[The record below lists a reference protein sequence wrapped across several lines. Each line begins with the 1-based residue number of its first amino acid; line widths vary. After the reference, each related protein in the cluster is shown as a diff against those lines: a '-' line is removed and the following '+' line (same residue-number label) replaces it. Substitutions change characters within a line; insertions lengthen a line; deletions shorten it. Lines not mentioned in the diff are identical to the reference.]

1 MQYINVVCVCVC
13 VLLLSRYTMV
23 SGFAKLVSETND
35 LAGQREL
42 ISEYLQAE
50 VLKPLGELA
59 KMTQTERKRL
69 MGEGAELHRSLKDTM
84 ETLDKVGGRCEQGV
98 GQGDSLR
105 ILLLVGSN
113 FSIFS
118 D

>member
-1 MQYINVVCVCVC
+1 
-13 VLLLSRYTMV
+13 MV

-59 KMTQTERKRL
+59 KMTHSERKRL
-69 MGEGAELHRSLKDTM
+69 MSEGAELHRSLKEAM
-84 ETLDKVGGRCEQGV
+84 ETLDKVGGRKGRVKWTGICEERV
-98 GQGDSLR
+98 
-105 ILLLVGSN
+105 
-113 FSIFS
+113 
-118 D
+118 